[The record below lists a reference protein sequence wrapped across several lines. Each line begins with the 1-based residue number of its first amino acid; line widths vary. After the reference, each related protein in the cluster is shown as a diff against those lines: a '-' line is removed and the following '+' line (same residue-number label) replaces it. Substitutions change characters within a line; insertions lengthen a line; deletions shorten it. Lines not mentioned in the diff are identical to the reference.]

1 VAVHAGAAAALNESS
16 FLVSNRRVA
25 PFRFFLLLA
34 LLPVLALTSR
44 GAETLA
50 ERSLKE
56 IVERQKQLFAWAEKE
71 GDDLDEAR
79 FTQEAK
85 NLAASYDV
93 LIQKNP
99 DFTAAYVA
107 YGLFLGKIDMN
118 KAAVAM
124 LLKAN
129 KLDPNIA
136 LVKNQLAKHL
146 AEDGKP
152 LDALPYL
159 VSAVDLEPKEPL
171 YHLHLAKLLMEGREE
186 FIRSGEWK
194 KDALEKAMLDAYQRA
209 ADLAAGDFAFAYQH
223 AKAYYELD
231 PPRWEEALRVWQT
244 LEQRAATAG
253 TRQLVRLHQANILVK
268 LGRPVDARAM
278 LDQVTDLQL
287 TAEKQQ
293 VLDALAALEA
303 AKK

>member
-1 VAVHAGAAAALNESS
+1 MNETP
-16 FLVSNRRVA
+16 FPVSNRRVTRRLL
-25 PFRFFLLLA
+25 PLIFLLSLLGLA
-34 LLPVLALTSR
+34 PVQ
-44 GAETLA
+44 AETLA
-50 ERSLKE
+50 EKSLRE
-56 IVERQKQLFAWAEKE
+56 VVERQKQLFARAEKE
-71 GDDLDEAR
+71 GDELDEGR
-79 FTQEAK
+79 FMAEAK
-85 NLAASYDV
+85 NLAASYDI

-107 YGLFLGKIDMN
+107 YGVFLGKIDMN
-118 KAAVAM
+118 KQAVAM

-159 VSAVDLEPKEPL
+159 MSAIDLEPKEPL
-171 YHLHLAKLLMEGREE
+171 YHLHLAKLLMEGRDE

-194 KDALEKAMLDAYQRA
+194 REALEKAMLDAYRRA
-209 ADLAAGDFAFAYQH
+209 ADLAAGDFAYAYQH

-231 PPRWEEALRVWQT
+231 PPRWEEALGVWQT

-268 LGRPVDARAM
+268 LDRPVDARAL

-293 VLDALAALEA
+293 VLDALAAKEKAA
-303 AKK
+303 AK

>member
-1 VAVHAGAAAALNESS
+1 M
-16 FLVSNRRVA
+16 SNCRVA
-25 PFRFFLLLA
+25 LFRLVVLLA
-34 LLPVLALTSR
+34 LLPVLGLTAR
-44 GAETLA
+44 AAETLT
-50 ERSLKE
+50 ERTLKE

-71 GDDLDEAR
+71 GDQLDEPR
-79 FTQEAK
+79 FTAEAK
-85 NLAASYDV
+85 AIAASYDI

-99 DFTAAYVA
+99 DFATAYAA

-129 KLDPNIA
+129 KLDPNLA

-159 VSAVDLEPKEPL
+159 MAAIDLEPKEPL
-171 YHLHLAKLLMEGREE
+171 YHLHFAKLLMEGRDE

-194 KDALEKAMLDAYQRA
+194 RDALEKAMLDAYRRA
-209 ADLAAGDFAFAYQH
+209 ADLAAGDFAYAYQH

-231 PPRWEEALRVWQT
+231 PPRWEEALGVWQT

-253 TRQLVRLHQANILVK
+253 PRQLVRLHQANILAK
-268 LGRPVDARAM
+268 LDRVVDARAV

-293 VLDALAALEA
+293 VLDAIAAKEKAAAATDA